1 MGLKLTS
8 RSIYGC
14 TEYIDES
21 DRISFL
27 NIKDKWYPSLE
38 GMIFDAGFCNITC
51 ASDFIQDMDNHK
63 ESLQL
68 LGYYQVG
75 DDFIND
81 SNEGFISQVEIQDD
95 GTFLIRSSKY
105 ENGEIYDRED
115 RCEANFDKLELLL
128 IDILEDFNIDV
139 FVSAAIVSDEL
150 SEQFVIEAK
159 SKGISSRDITKNLV
173 RVKSSN
179 LWSYGI
185 DIKDRK
191 DKTGNVY
198 VQFKNKNGGP
208 GDIYQ
213 YLDVPVNLWRK
224 FLAAP
229 SKGHFLW
236 AYIRNQFSYR
246 KLTGDKRGKLPNA
259 IN

>member
-1 MGLKLTS
+1 MDLKLTS

-14 TEYIDES
+14 TSYINES
-21 DRISFL
+21 NQVSFI
-27 NIKDKWYPSLE
+27 NSNNKWYPSLD
-38 GMIFDAGFCNITC
+38 GLLFDAGFCNIQC
-51 ASDFIQDMDNHK
+51 ASNFIQDMNEHE
-63 ESLQL
+63 ESLKL
-68 LGYYQVG
+68 LGYYRVG

-115 RCEANFDKLELLL
+115 ECEADFDKLELLL

-139 FVSAAIVSDEL
+139 FISATIVSDES
-150 SEQFVIEAK
+150 SEQYIIEAK
-159 SKGISSRDITKNLV
+159 SKGVSSRDITRNLV

-198 VQFKNKNGGP
+198 VQFKNTNGGP

-224 FLAAP
+224 WLGSV

-246 KLTGDKRGKLPNA
+246 KLTGDRKGKLPNA
-259 IN
+259 LN